1 MIRTRLLLV
10 VAAAALLASCS
21 GVRLAYDNA
30 DTFIRW
36 RALQFLDIH
45 GEAVDEL
52 DERIAAFLRWH
63 RAQELPL
70 YAREADEAAR
80 RVARGLSPEDLLW
93 GYDALVAR
101 ARESARAAAE
111 QMAPMLDRLS
121 AAQVEHLQERL
132 AEENRVFAREYLRG
146 SERERRERRSRR
158 IIGRLEDWLGAL
170 SNAQVERVREYS
182 ARMPLIDEMRD
193 RDNRR
198 LQAEVVAMI
207 RAGEAKRRLAGRVAH
222 WELGRDPAYAAAR
235 AEAWREF
242 DRLLIDVDRL
252 ATAEQRARAVAE
264 LRRYAEEFRVLA
276 ARSAS

>member
-1 MIRTRLLLV
+1 VIRTRLLLV